1 MEGLI
6 LRGIGSFYTVIAAG
20 SGELHT
26 LRAQKKLR
34 KAGMTPTIGDK
45 VSFLSAENGE
55 EGWIEE
61 ILPRKNLLKRPSL
74 ANVDILIAVLAPV
87 PEPDLMLM
95 ERLVLQ
101 AKRAGV
107 EPVVCVNKTDLDTA
121 LLARMRE
128 EYRETQTPVYGVSA
142 ATGEGIPALRACID
156 GRIACMAG
164 QSAVGKSSLINALT
178 GLSLETSGVSRKT
191 NRGRHT
197 TRRCELIGTGEG
209 YVADTPGFSLFELED
224 EILPE
229 ELAAFYEEYEKLA
242 SGCRFQPCLHD
253 REPGCAVL
261 NAIKQGKMSRERHER
276 YRNLLNE
283 ARQNRRERYS

>member
-6 LRGIGSFYTVIAAG
+6 LRGIGSFYTVKAAG

-34 KAGMTPTIGDK
+34 KAGMTPTIGDR
-45 VSFLSAENGE
+45 VSFLPAENGE

-95 ERLVLQ
+95 EKLILQ
-101 AKRAGV
+101 AKRVGV
-107 EPVVCVNKTDLDTA
+107 EPLICVNKTDLDTA
-121 LLARMRE
+121 LLARMTV
-128 EYRETQTPVYGVSA
+128 EYREAQIPVYGVSTV
-142 ATGEGIPALRACID
+142 TGEGIAGLRACID
-156 GRIACMAG
+156 GRIVCMAG

-178 GLSLETSGVSRKT
+178 GLNLETSDVSRKT

-197 TRRCELIGTGEG
+197 TRRCELIASGDG
-209 YVADTPGFSLFELED
+209 YVADTPGFSLFELEE

-229 ELAAFYEEYEKLA
+229 ELTAFYEEYEKLA
-242 SGCRFQPCLHD
+242 SGCRFRPCLHD
-253 REPGCAVL
+253 LEPGCAVL
-261 NAIKQGKMSRERHER
+261 NAISRGEMSRERHER
-276 YRNLLNE
+276 YRILLNE